1 MLLLEKS
8 GYASPHSHC
17 VATPVEF
24 LTLLAVTLSVGLTVD
39 YRIPENGGLSRNC
52 AKIGA
57 YRAHI
62 PVMAGAGWR
71 MKYNQQ
77 KKLKSEF
84 VT

>member
-1 MLLLEKS
+1 MVLLEKS

-39 YRIPENGGLSRNC
+39 YRIPENGGLSRNF

-57 YRAHI
+57 YWTHI

-71 MKYNQQ
+71 VKYDQQ
-77 KKLKSEF
+77 KIY
-84 VT
+84 